1 MRKSVWAV
9 IAILLFVHMLP
20 ALAQEDSEQASSADA
35 GPCGVGSIF
44 QRVDGS
50 FAEFQATRSTED
62 SLTAFND
69 VQNLYDSLGA
79 VLNECRN
86 VVELAASGVVEVGS
100 GTFDDPY
107 AFDYFGDTSKGYLLK
122 INGNIRPADQYKS
135 RYDSNAPQGYEY
147 VAILVSV
154 QCVSPEESFCEL
166 SYSSFE
172 LTGDLG
178 TVYEDRYQS
187 STLDVKLRPGGEGS
201 GLVFFLI
208 DSDDTNLL
216 AMHSIGYR
224 TDPVIFRGEPAPG
237 QVVEGPGGNTVT
249 ITATTSINVRGG
261 PGTSYSVVGSFQ
273 TGQQETAV
281 GRNSAGTWVQMERGW
296 VFAQL
301 VRVDGAVT
309 SLPVTG

>member
-1 MRKSVWAV
+1 MRRIVFAAVWLLLLVLSISV
-9 IAILLFVHMLP
+9 
-20 ALAQEDSEQASSADA
+20 LAQEDSEAVALDETNPCSA
-35 GPCGVGSIF
+35 GSIF

-50 FAEFQATRSTED
+50 YAEFEATRSAED

-69 VQNLYDSLGA
+69 IQNLYESLGA
-79 VLNECRN
+79 VLEECRN

-107 AFDYFGDTSKGYLLK
+107 AFDYFGDTGRGYLLK
-122 INGNIRPADQYKS
+122 IRSIVRPSDQY
-135 RYDSNAPQGYEY
+135 RHRWDDAAPQGWEY
-147 VAILVSV
+147 VALVADV
-154 QCVSPEESFCEL
+154 QCISPEGDFCEIG
-166 SYSSFE
+166 YSDFE
-172 LTGDLG
+172 LTGDNG
-178 TVYEDRYQS
+178 SVYDYVSYS
-187 STLDVKLRPGGEGS
+187 SSLDLKLRPGGEGS
-201 GLVFFLI
+201 GSVWFLI
-208 DSDDTNLL
+208 QTDDSNLL
-216 AMHSIGYR
+216 AMFEEGYR
-224 TDPVIFRGEPAPG
+224 TGLVVYRAEPAPG

-261 PGTSYSVVGSFQ
+261 PGTSYSVAGSFQ

-301 VRVDGAVT
+301 VRVDGTIT

>member
-1 MRKSVWAV
+1 MRRLVCLIVAV
-9 IAILLFVHMLP
+9 LFLVVMVP
-20 ALAQEDSEQASSADA
+20 VTAQEEAEEVVAGETDPCSAE
-35 GPCGVGSIF
+35 SIV

-50 FAEFQATRSTED
+50 FAEFEATRSNED
-62 SLTAFND
+62 SLTTFND
-69 VQNLYDSLGA
+69 VQNFYDSIGS
-79 VLNECRN
+79 VLDECRN
-86 VVELAASGVVEVGS
+86 IVELAASGVVEVGS

-107 AFDYFGDTSKGYLLK
+107 AFDYFGDTGKGYLLK
-122 INGNIRPADQYKS
+122 INGSIRPADQYKS
-135 RYDSNAPQGYEY
+135 RYESNAPQGYEY
-147 VAILVSV
+147 VAILVTV
-154 QCVSPEESFCEL
+154 QCISPEESFCEL
-166 SYSSFE
+166 GYSSFE

-178 TVYEDRYQS
+178 TVYEDRYSS

-208 DSDDTNLL
+208 NSDDSNLL
-216 AMHSIGYR
+216 AMHSLGYR
-224 TDPVIFRGEPAPG
+224 VDPVIFRGEPAPG

-261 PGTSYSVVGSFQ
+261 PGTSYGVVGSFQ

-281 GRNSAGTWVQMERGW
+281 GRNSAGSWVQLESGW

-301 VRVDGAVT
+301 VSVDGDIT